1 MKEEKEFLNRVIDLL
16 EEMKLELKE
25 KESKCNDG
33 RMLIRIGH
41 RISAIHKVKSYIKD
55 RIKNKDI
62 PEIIRDKTNINF
74 LYNLKS
80 KD

>member
-1 MKEEKEFLNRVIDLL
+1 MKKNRFLNSVIDLL
-16 EEMKLELKE
+16 DIMTNELKE
-25 KESKCNDG
+25 KEEKCADS

-41 RISAIHKVKSYIKD
+41 RISAIHKVKHYIKQ
-55 RIKNKDI
+55 RIKNEDI
-62 PEIIRDKTNINF
+62 PEVIRKKTNVDF